1 MSERN
6 KHIKIIICFNK
17 KLMKTGKNVN
27 NKRRNLSERFCIVL
41 LGLDAILKR
50 YGFKDSVL
58 FKNHN
63 PQYVMNPDLFAS
75 GVCFNLFSQYG
86 VGKKIEPLIKELF
99 AKDKII
105 ENKDSVFFREI
116 VSLANTI
123 TPLIREADSVKETNW
138 TYKYAIESLNKVDNI
153 SIERLD
159 RLIVLFDDLSGIID
173 FNETEYGMKDVEDD
187 NDEIDIEELN
197 DINYELNEE
206 TIELEY
212 CNCGFCQEFRQY
224 HFPRDQHID
233 RIIIDLLLKYL

>member
-1 MSERN
+1 
-6 KHIKIIICFNK
+6 
-17 KLMKTGKNVN
+17 MKTGKNVN

-75 GVCFNLFSQYG
+75 GVCFNLFSEYG